1 MKILPKEKFSL
12 VRRIVLFHILVNL
25 FNIGL
30 KRRQL
35 HFPLLLYSVSCDM
48 LFCLKYMNI
57 QKGFSQQL
65 RVKESSCNA
74 GATGDMGSIP
84 GSG

>member
-1 MKILPKEKFSL
+1 MKILSKEKLSL

-30 KRRQL
+30 NRRQL
-35 HFPLLLYSVSCDM
+35 HFPLLLYSISWDM

-57 QKGFSQQL
+57 QKGFPQWL

-74 GATGDMGSIP
+74 GATRDVGLIP